1 MAQIKE
7 RGRNKWLVRVFL
19 GRDGQGRRQFKTRTI
34 TGTKKDAGR
43 WANEVERDRDMAGT
57 GAAIYSVTVG
67 ELLDDLLRDYKLGQ
81 KDYGWAE
88 RVVRL
93 HIRPNFGDLSA
104 SSVKTSDLR
113 HFTDEQ
119 LEDGAQPATVNRSL
133 ALLRRAF
140 NLGRKANPPKV
151 ARMPN
156 FELLPEQNARQGFL
170 EPSEY
175 RAILGEL
182 PAHLQP
188 VLTFAYFTGCRR
200 GEILGLRWDQV
211 DLDTGVVRLLAG
223 ETKNGEGRIIPLA
236 AEVAMMLKLQSA
248 RHELHFPEA
257 PWVFSDKQGERV
269 TDIMKYWRTACKRA
283 GFVDADGKPTK
294 MLHDCRRSAV
304 RNMVRSGT
312 PEKVCMAISGH
323 KTRSIFDRY
332 NIVSEADLTAAARR
346 LSAHLQT
353 LEAEP
358 AEGDTPRPAA
368 GCHTL
373 VTLPV
378 N

>member
-1 MAQIKE
+1 
-7 RGRNKWLVRVFL
+7 
-19 GRDGQGRRQFKTRTI
+19 
-34 TGTKKDAGR
+34 
-43 WANEVERDRDMAGT
+43 MAGT

-119 LEDGAQPATVNRSL
+119 LEKGDQPATVNRSL

-140 NLGRKANPPKV
+140 NLGRKASPPKV

-170 EPSEY
+170 EPVEY
-175 RAILGEL
+175 RAILREL

-223 ETKNGEGRIIPLA
+223 ETKNGEGRTIPLA
-236 AEVAMMLKLQSA
+236 SEVIGMLKLQSA
-248 RHELHFPEA
+248 RREANFPKVS
-257 PWVFSDKQGERV
+257 WVFCDKLGEKV
-269 TDIMKYWRTACKRA
+269 VDIMKYWRTACKRS
-283 GFVDADGKPTK
+283 GFIDSDGKPTK

-312 PEKVCMAISGH
+312 PEIVCMAVSGH

-332 NIVSEADLTAAARR
+332 NIVSEVDLTAAARR

-353 LEAEP
+353 LEAE
-358 AEGDTPRPAA
+358 ATARENAQADA

-373 VTLPV
+373 VTQPV